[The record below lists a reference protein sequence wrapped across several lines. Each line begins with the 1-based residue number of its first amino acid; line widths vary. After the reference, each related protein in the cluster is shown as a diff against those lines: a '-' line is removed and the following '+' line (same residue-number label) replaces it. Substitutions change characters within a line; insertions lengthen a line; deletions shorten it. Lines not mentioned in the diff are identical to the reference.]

1 MRTGLLVG
9 TGAAAVA
16 LGLADTVYRTRQWGA
31 TARESSLPLP
41 GDRLVAEP
49 ARTVTRGV
57 TVHASPEDVWQWV
70 VEVGRARGGVEL
82 VPGRSM
88 VLLGGLADEGE
99 RAPRDAIT
107 TLHVVPL
114 GPRGTA
120 DGTAHG
126 TAHGTARGR
135 ADGRAD
141 GTAGW
146 CRLLCRSRGRRTSTT
161 AAALSV
167 VLEPVGLVLTRRLLL
182 GVKQRAERAA
192 RPERAGRSLHR
203 A

>member
-88 VLLGGLADEGE
+88 VLLGGLADEGD
-99 RAPRDAIT
+99 RAPRDAVT

-120 DGTAHG
+120 DGT
-126 TAHGTARGR
+126 
-135 ADGRAD
+135 AD

-146 CRLLCRSRGRRTSTT
+146 CRLLCRSRGRRTSAT

-192 RPERAGRSLHR
+192 RPERSLHR
-203 A
+203 S

>member
-88 VLLGGLADEGE
+88 VLLGGLAHEGD
-99 RAPRDAIT
+99 RAPRDAVS

-114 GPRGTA
+114 DRILAETDSPFLAPAPYRGEANEPAFVTLNVARIA
-120 DGTAHG
+120 DELGLPSAEVAATTLAN
-126 TAHGTARGR
+126 ARR
-135 ADGRAD
+135 VFRI
-141 GTAGW
+141 
-146 CRLLCRSRGRRTSTT
+146 
-161 AAALSV
+161 
-167 VLEPVGLVLTRRLLL
+167 
-182 GVKQRAERAA
+182 AEGGA
-192 RPERAGRSLHR
+192 S
-203 A
+203 